1 MNDAAK
7 QQSDDSSIP
16 GNQSEG
22 TSSGFQRRKLN
33 VLIVSESS
41 LEQTNGVSGSVKH
54 ILDRFAEQGF
64 SARVIAPQPAPES
77 GEYAGFPVD
86 AVPTVPIQKFNVA
99 ISPKTPIIQSIEDA
113 PKPDIIHVAAPI
125 SKLGHAALIAGE
137 ELGVPTVAIY
147 QTDVAQYARR
157 FARQAVDGVTDG
169 IAPHHT
175 GWLRKVSK
183 AAGEKA
189 EDIVAKR
196 IAQMH
201 NMATLTLA
209 PTDQAQQ
216 RLESFGVDP
225 SLIRLWGRGVD
236 SDLFTPTRAAGGHA
250 AELHRAWSHDGTMP
264 VVGYVGRLAPEK
276 QVEQLAALADLNI
289 QLVVVGG
296 GPMEEILHEQLP
308 HAVFTGML
316 HGDDLADAYAAL
328 DIFVHTGNEE
338 TFGQTIQE
346 AMASGLPVIAPAS
359 GGPIDLIDTNV
370 TGLLYRPNDEDDLRE
385 CVTRLVEDEPLRRL
399 MGTNGLAAVQG
410 RTWPNMVDR
419 LIDYYRLA
427 IELNLAHRA

>member
-1 MNDAAK
+1 MAD
-7 QQSDDSSIP
+7 SPERGMDDF
-16 GNQSEG
+16 E
-22 TSSGFQRRKLN
+22 RRKLN
-33 VLIVSESS
+33 VLVVSESS
-41 LEQTNGVSGSVKH
+41 LAQTNGVSGSVMR
-54 ILDRFAEQGF
+54 ILDRFAERGF
-64 SARVIAPQPAPES
+64 EARVIAPQPAPK
-77 GEYAGFPVD
+77 GGTYAGFAVD
-86 AVPTVPIQKFNVA
+86 EVPTVAIQKFNVA
-99 ISPKTPIIQSIEDA
+99 ISPKTPIIQSIENG
-113 PKPDIIHVAAPI
+113 PKPDVIHVAAPI

-157 FARQAVDGVTDG
+157 FAREAIDGVTDG
-169 IAPHHT
+169 VAPNHT

-209 PTDQAQQ
+209 PTDQARQ

-236 SDLFTPTRAAGGHA
+236 SALFNPARTGTAHVR
-250 AELHRAWSHDGTMP
+250 ELHREWSHDGAMP
-264 VVGYVGRLAPEK
+264 VIGYVGRLAPEK
-276 QVEQLAALADLNI
+276 QVEQLEALDGLNV

-296 GPMEEILHEQLP
+296 GPMAEELHERLP

-328 DIFVHTGNEE
+328 DVFVHTGNEE

-359 GGPIDLIDTNV
+359 GGPIDLVDSNV
-370 TGLLYRPNDEDDLRE
+370 TGLLYRPNDEDDLRA
-385 CVTRLVEDEPLRRL
+385 CVTRLVEDAPLRRL

-410 RTWPNMVDR
+410 RTWPMMVDR

-427 IELNLAHRA
+427 LDLNLARRA